1 MLKRPVLPL
10 FMALFVALLVAGM
23 SCGPGQR
30 ETTERIPV
38 RKPRSAKVT
47 TLLEPAS
54 PVTMAVGQA
63 LNVKLSIPDSVVVDS
78 IQVFLGGG
86 LKQTLLAGP
95 DQPVVGPMELALDTE
110 GEKTG
115 KSSLRLRMFFKGGK
129 GENQGQQITFL
140 SDLIPAAYTYRVV
153 KEYVHDPGAYTQG
166 LQYVDGW
173 LYEGTG
179 NYGTSSIRRVELESG
194 EVEKIRNL
202 DQNLFG
208 EGITVFGERIYQ
220 LTYKSQVGFIYDKSS
235 FEEIQKVYYQNKEGW
250 GLTHNGVELI
260 MSDGTNVIY
269 FLDPEM
275 FTVIRQLEVYHNEG
289 PADSLNELEYI
300 DGKIWANRYFT
311 DEIVII
317 DPETGKV
324 EGRINLKGILKAT
337 DRKSSTDVLNGIA
350 WDQQRDRLFVTGK
363 FWPKLFEIK
372 TVPR

>member
-1 MLKRPVLPL
+1 MLNRPVLPL
-10 FMALFVALLVAGM
+10 FVALFVAGM
-23 SCGPGQR
+23 SCGPGNR
-30 ETTERIPV
+30 ETTERVPV
-38 RKPRSAKVT
+38 KITRPEKVT
-47 TLLEPAS
+47 TLLEPAG
-54 PVTMAVGQA
+54 PLTVAVGKM
-63 LNVKLSIPDSVVVDS
+63 LNVQLSIPDSVAVDS
-78 IQVFLGGG
+78 IQVFLGGA
-86 LKQTLLAGP
+86 LKQTLLASSE
-95 DQPVVGPMELALDTE
+95 QPVAGTLKLILSTE
-110 GEKTG
+110 GENTG
-115 KSSLRLRMFFKGGK
+115 RSNLRLRIFLKGGK
-129 GENQGQQITFL
+129 SENQGQQITFL
-140 SDLIPAAYTYRVV
+140 SDIVPAAYTYRVV
-153 KEYVHDPGAYTQG
+153 KEYDHDPGAYTQG

-179 NYGTSSIRRVELESG
+179 NYGTSTLRRVALETG
-194 EVEKIRNL
+194 EVEKIRTL
-202 DQNLFG
+202 DQSLFG

-250 GLTHNGVELI
+250 GLTHNGTELI

-275 FTVIRQLEVYHNEG
+275 FTTIRQLEVYHNEG

-350 WDQQRDRLFVTGK
+350 WDQPGDRLFVTGK
-363 FWPKLFEIK
+363 LWPKLFEIK